1 IAKDP
6 RFERLPCVHQGTYA
20 DDCIVERHKCFIVA
34 TCDRDLKRRI
44 RKVPGV
50 PIMYV
55 TQHKYSIERLPEATI
70 GGGKLHNIQ
79 LCQHSCVNDP
89 SSDPF
94 SNASPISPPS
104 SNSQRSISV
113 FSRTGIIV
121 LLSLMVILGV
131 FTPWSGMSQSMF
143 SNSRKVSSLSKWRD
157 YSMAEAAS
165 FVTKNGTII
174 VCAGFFNFTSRR
186 PRHLL
191 QILELGYSVMYND
204 VDMVWFGD
212 PFCYLEGNHDVYFS
226 DDMAAV
232 KPLNHP
238 HDLPPPGKKG
248 RTYIYAVA

>member
-1 IAKDP
+1 
-6 RFERLPCVHQGTYA
+6 
-20 DDCIVERHKCFIVA
+20 
-34 TCDRDLKRRI
+34 
-44 RKVPGV
+44 
-50 PIMYV
+50 
-55 TQHKYSIERLPEATI
+55 
-70 GGGKLHNIQ
+70 
-79 LCQHSCVNDP
+79 
-89 SSDPF
+89 
-94 SNASPISPPS
+94 
-104 SNSQRSISV
+104 
-113 FSRTGIIV
+113 
-121 LLSLMVILGV
+121 MVILGV
-131 FTPWSGMSQSMF
+131 FAPWSGMSQSMF

-174 VCAGFFNFTSRR
+174 VCAVSQPYLPFLNNWLISITRPKHQEKVLVIAEDYATLYKGFFNFTSRR

>member
-1 IAKDP
+1 
-6 RFERLPCVHQGTYA
+6 
-20 DDCIVERHKCFIVA
+20 
-34 TCDRDLKRRI
+34 
-44 RKVPGV
+44 
-50 PIMYV
+50 
-55 TQHKYSIERLPEATI
+55 
-70 GGGKLHNIQ
+70 
-79 LCQHSCVNDP
+79 HSCINDP

-131 FTPWSGMSQSMF
+131 FAPWSGMSQSMF
-143 SNSRKVSSLSKWRD
+143 SISRKVSSLSKWRD

-174 VCAGFFNFTSRR
+174 VCAVSQPYLPFLNNWLISITRQKHQEKVLGFFNFTSRR

-226 DDMAAV
+226 DDMAATLGYCKMDILCCLAAFIIYFFHASSLWLISCV
-232 KPLNHP
+232 IFLRPTDGAKLV
-238 HDLPPPGKKG
+238 DLYLLPQTEFPTGGLYFKNQTWVQQRANQGKE
-248 RTYIYAVA
+248 RYNS